1 LAGGDNPR
9 ADICPLSTQ
18 KRPSGSDLKA
28 DVDAVAIGHH
38 TGRMIDRA
46 ARDVAAHLTRQF
58 RDGLLTNDD
67 LEDQWPDR
75 SEDRALKAMASMLW
89 RYYDDNRVHTLSNP
103 NRETVAEL
111 TRYAAFLD
119 TDLPYEWSEDR
130 FDRIDWIGIADR
142 LTLGR
147 VRALANIL
155 RSRARRLEAEG
166 DVAVWP
172 FVRAADIPPIDVG

>member
-1 LAGGDNPR
+1 
-9 ADICPLSTQ
+9 
-18 KRPSGSDLKA
+18 
-28 DVDAVAIGHH
+28 V
-38 TGRMIDRA
+38 IDRQ
-46 ARDVAAHLTRQF
+46 ARATAAHLTRQF

-67 LEDQWPDR
+67 LEDQWPHR
-75 SEDRALKAMASMLW
+75 SEDRALKALASMLW

-119 TDLPYEWSEDR
+119 TDLPYEWSGDR

-142 LTLGR
+142 LTLGG
-147 VRALANIL
+147 VPAFANIV

-166 DVAVWP
+166 DVTVWP
-172 FVRAADIPPIDVG
+172 FNRAADVPEGEVD